1 MLIQKRTISVKPGYA
16 DQVVERFSK
25 EGALDARKGLIDI
38 TVMVNKRAREV
49 DEVALLIRWESEE
62 AWKAWEKSPEHIQGH
77 RDARGKQPPEYVIST
92 VVSMYEVKKVRVG
105 KAARAKDRTDV

>member
-1 MLIQKRTISVKPGYA
+1 MLIMKRTITVKAGYA

-25 EGALDARKGLIDI
+25 EGPLDAREGLIDI
-38 TVMVNKRAREV
+38 TVMVNKHAKETEEV
-49 DEVALLIRWESEE
+49 EVFIRWESEE

-92 VVSMYEVKKVRVG
+92 VVNMYHVRKVRVG
-105 KAARAKDRTDV
+105 KAVQS